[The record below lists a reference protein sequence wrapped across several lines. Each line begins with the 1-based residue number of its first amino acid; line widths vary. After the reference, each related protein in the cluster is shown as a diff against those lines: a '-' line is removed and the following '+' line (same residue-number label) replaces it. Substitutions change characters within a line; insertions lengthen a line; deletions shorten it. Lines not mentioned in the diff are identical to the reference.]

1 MMHNAVHD
9 VLRLP
14 EIAAATNRA
23 HDICAMIR
31 KSPAKWEQLKQV
43 QLDLMKQSDAK
54 VENDDD
60 VDDLGEVEIEVYT
73 TTKDKVLRPKVGQK
87 TRWNSVA
94 AMLQRLILLKVS
106 IDTWFA
112 IHSAQLKPDDPQ
124 KLSDKDWINIMDVVD
139 VLGLIVPLTKALEQ
153 GADPSI
159 VEHL

>member
-31 KSPAKWEQLKQV
+31 KSAAKWEQLKQV

-139 VLGLIVPLTKALEQ
+139 ILGLIVPLLKALEQ
-153 GADPSI
+153 GVDPSM